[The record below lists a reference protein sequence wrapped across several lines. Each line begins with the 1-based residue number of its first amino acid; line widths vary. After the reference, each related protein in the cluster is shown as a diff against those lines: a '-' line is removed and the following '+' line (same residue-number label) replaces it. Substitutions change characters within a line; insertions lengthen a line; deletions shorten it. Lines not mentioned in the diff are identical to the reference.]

1 MTEFGLLAAF
11 LIGIAGGVHCFGM
24 CGGITIALQAAVPK
38 SRSSVPYTIAYHV
51 GRITSYAIAG
61 ALAGA
66 VGGIVSHTSSM
77 GIHILSTL
85 SIVLL
90 ILLACYIGNWYRGLT
105 VLERAGGTLWRK
117 LQPISKRLIPFPS
130 PFHAVLYGAVWGWL
144 PCGLVYSTLVWSM
157 SSGDWLTGASYMFA
171 FGIGTLPAMLAVSFG
186 ASYISPL
193 MQLPITRQITAISLF
208 AYAIFLIFNNIQH
221 IN

>member
-1 MTEFGLLAAF
+1 MNEFGLLAAF

-24 CGGITIALQAAVPK
+24 CGGITIALQSAIPK
-38 SRSSVPYTIAYHV
+38 QHSSLPYTFSYHA
-51 GRITSYAIAG
+51 GRIFSYTIAG

-66 VGGIVSHTSSM
+66 VGGIVSHTSRM
-77 GIHILSTL
+77 GVHVLSTL

-105 VLERAGGTLWRK
+105 ALERAGGVMWRK
-117 LQPISKRLIPFPS
+117 IQPLSKRLVPFPT
-130 PFHAVLYGAVWGWL
+130 PFHAILYGSVWGWL

-157 SSGDWLTGASYMFA
+157 SSGDALTGASYMFA
-171 FGIGTLPAMLAVSFG
+171 FGVGTLPAMLAVSFSANFVG
-186 ASYISPL
+186 RLI
-193 MQLPITRQITAISLF
+193 QQPITRQITAISLF
-208 AYAIFLIFNNIQH
+208 AYAIFLIFSNIKH